1 MFETFIYSGELDD
14 MRDFD
19 LSRLNGVLNV
29 CSRVSISDI
38 GIHLWISTDRI
49 SIYNDVI
56 DFDYLSE
63 KFSYDGVIIRYSN
76 NVLKFIIYSG
86 DTNIY
91 LSVKIGDILDV

>member
-1 MFETFIYSGELDD
+1 MFETFIYSGELDN

-38 GIHLWISTDRI
+38 GIHFWIGTKRI

-63 KFSYDGVIIRYSN
+63 KLSYDRVIIRYGD

-91 LSVKIGDILDV
+91 LSVEINSLW